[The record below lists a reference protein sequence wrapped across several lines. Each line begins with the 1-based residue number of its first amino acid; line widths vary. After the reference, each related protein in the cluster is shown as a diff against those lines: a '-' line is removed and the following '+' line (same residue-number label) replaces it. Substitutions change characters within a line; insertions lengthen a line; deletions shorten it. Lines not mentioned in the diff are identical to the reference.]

1 MYIACRLDTPVSATT
16 KKPTQSDGILKY
28 AQMTGLKPVL
38 REIVELN
45 LNTLILIIINA
56 NDVKRFIKNTNSGEN
71 VSQLCCLQKV
81 QSK

>member
-1 MYIACRLDTPVSATT
+1 MD
-16 KKPTQSDGILKY
+16 QNGILKY

-38 REIVELN
+38 HEIVELN
-45 LNTLILIIINA
+45 LNTLILIINA
-56 NDVKRFIKNTNSGEN
+56 NDVKRFIKNTNSGKN